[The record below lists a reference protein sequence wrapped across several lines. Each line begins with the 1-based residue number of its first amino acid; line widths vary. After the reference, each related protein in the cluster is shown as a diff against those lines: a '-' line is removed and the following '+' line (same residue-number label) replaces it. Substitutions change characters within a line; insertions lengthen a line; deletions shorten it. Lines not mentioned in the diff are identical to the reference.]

1 MPGLIEKSGATSGR
15 RKVLFYGVCVPLRLL
30 LALFVYWKSTNPSVQ
45 GLVLTASA
53 VSVYINLLSLN
64 SSDRVWWSREF
75 HALTSLTSLF
85 LLLRGFP
92 GWVPGVMVLDVLFGL
107 VTSFARDP
115 SGFK

>member
-1 MPGLIEKSGATSGR
+1 MSGLIEKSGATSGQ
-15 RKVLFYGVCVPLRLL
+15 RKVLFYGVCIPLRLL
-30 LALFVYWKSTNPSVQ
+30 VALIVYWKSTNPAVQ
-45 GLVLTASA
+45 GLVLTAFA

-75 HALTSLTSLF
+75 HTLTSLTSLF

-92 GWVPGVMVLDVLFGL
+92 SWVPGIMVFDVLFGL

-115 SGFK
+115 WGFK